1 MTNTLWEGMDLML
14 FLPYIKKGGRL
25 LTELCNNCT
34 LHNRTLHYGGVFIFF
49 EGFVCVEIDKAFD
62 PSLNAK
68 VFNFCKI
75 LSDGYI

>member
-14 FLPYIKKGGRL
+14 FLPYIRGGGRFQPNSAI
-25 LTELCNNCT
+25 TVICIK
-34 LHNRTLHYGGVFIFF
+34 RTLHYGGVFIFF

>member
-49 EGFVCVEIDKAFD
+49 FEV
-62 PSLNAK
+62 
-68 VFNFCKI
+68 
-75 LSDGYI
+75 